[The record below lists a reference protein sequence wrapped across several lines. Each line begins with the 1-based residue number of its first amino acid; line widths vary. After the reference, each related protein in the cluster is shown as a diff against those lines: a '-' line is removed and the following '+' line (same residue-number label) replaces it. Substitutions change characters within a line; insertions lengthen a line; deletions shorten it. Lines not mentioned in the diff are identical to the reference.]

1 MADKSTRFFRD
12 EAAIVAA
19 IHDAELQTSGEIRV
33 HLEDH
38 CAFDVIG
45 RAEEIFF
52 ELGMHKTQLSNGV
65 LIYIAVADHKMA
77 IIGDKGM
84 DAVVGVGF
92 WEQEIATLQRHFS
105 QGKTDEGIIAVIH
118 DIGQKLKT
126 HFPSNPHH
134 NDNELTNEISFG

>member
-1 MADKSTRFFRD
+1 MADKSARFFRD

-19 IHDAELQTSGEIRV
+19 IHKAELQTSGEIRV
-33 HLEDH
+33 HLEDY

-65 LIYIAVADHKMA
+65 LIYIAVSDHKMA

-84 DAVVGVGF
+84 DAVVGKGF
-92 WEQEIATLQRHFS
+92 WEQEIATLRQHFS
-105 QGKTDEGIIAVIH
+105 QEQHDEGVIAVIH

-126 HFPSNPHH
+126 YFPADTHN
-134 NDNELTNEISFG
+134 NDNELANEISFG

>member
-1 MADKSTRFFRD
+1 MADKSKSFFRD
-12 EAAIVAA
+12 EAAIIAA
-19 IHDAELQTSGEIRV
+19 IHDAEQQTSGEIRV

-52 ELGMHKTQLSNGV
+52 ELGMHDTQLSNGV

-84 DAVVGVGF
+84 DAVVGKGF
-92 WEQEIATLQRHFS
+92 WEQEIATMKQHFS
-105 QGKTDEGIIAVIH
+105 QGKHDEGIIAVIH
-118 DIGQKLKT
+118 DIGQKLKA
-126 HFPSNPHH
+126 HFPANPNH